1 MRTARRLASSVAMAG
16 LATLL
21 AACATGGGTVDD
33 GVTRFATQQRESPG
47 DLYVAL
53 AAEYYRMGQME
64 AALERSQRAL
74 QIDNRNG
81 RAHYLMALILQSLGE
96 ETSAAK
102 HFEQAISL
110 EPQNSDFRNAWGA
123 FLCRQGRFAEADAQF
138 MQALANPLFA
148 APAVTLTNAAV
159 CAINSGDPTKG
170 EGYLRQA
177 LTREPNFAPA
187 LLRMAE
193 IEYQRGDHRTARG
206 YLERIMQ
213 GGPVT
218 PQALLLGVRVERA
231 LGNRQGAQTYAQY
244 LRRAFPDAPET
255 IELRSL

>member
-1 MRTARRLASSVAMAG
+1 MRNAVRLIAMAA
-16 LATLL
+16 LSVLL
-21 AACATGGGTVDD
+21 GACASTGDTVDD
-33 GVTRFATQQRESPG
+33 GVTRFTTQQRESPG

-64 AALERSQRAL
+64 AALERAQRAL

-81 RAHYLMALILQSLGE
+81 RAHYLMALILQSIGE
-96 ETSAAK
+96 DTSAAR

-110 EPQNSDFRNAWGA
+110 EPQNGDFRNAWGA
-123 FLCRQGRFAEADAQF
+123 FLCRQGRYAEADAQF
-138 MQALANPLFA
+138 TEALANPLFA

-177 LTREPNFAPA
+177 LAREPNFAPA

-206 YLERIMQ
+206 YLERLMQ
-213 GGPVT
+213 TGPVT

-244 LRRAFPDAPET
+244 LRQAFPEAPENN
-255 IELRSL
+255 ELRSL